1 MGHSVYTQYTPWYTQ
16 VWSLPNGLADSRK
29 PRLFAYRA
37 VHLMVCYEWYMH
49 RPHYV
54 SYQLYPLQYF
64 KQSRRSTTATSNR
77 ARLFTRIHTVL
88 SHNSL
93 NVKVLSIVVL
103 KMLSYTYSCWKKHRK
118 QQNFFCLHQCLNCRG
133 LRRRKNGFS
142 ETQNIFWVDFRNSAI
157 LILTLNSSCNCF
169 FSDGSVNNSAIA
181 EHYFLLFI
189 VSFCLRRECM
199 IVFSQHRRN
208 SHHERT

>member
-103 KMLSYTYSCWKKHRK
+103 KMLSYTYSCWKNTANSKTSFACISVWIVGGCGGEKMDFPRPK
-118 QQNFFCLHQCLNCRG
+118 T
-133 LRRRKNGFS
+133 FS
-142 ETQNIFWVDFRNSAI
+142 EWIFGI
-157 LILTLNSSCNCF
+157 LRFWFWL
-169 FSDGSVNNSAIA
+169 
-181 EHYFLLFI
+181 
-189 VSFCLRRECM
+189 
-199 IVFSQHRRN
+199 
-208 SHHERT
+208 